1 MNKKFLCTGA
11 FIVLF
16 SGILLLLFL
25 KGAIP
30 IPSTVG
36 LEYTDEIQMDV
47 QSLAY
52 ASTAAS
58 QCKSQ
63 GIDMDSSKLDYAIS
77 NLANGQYISFVSAQT
92 RIKKLETEISN
103 SECKSLKKDLG
114 IMADKK
120 LVIID

>member
-30 IPSTVG
+30 IPSSVG

-92 RIKKLETEISN
+92 RIKKLETKISN
-103 SECKSLKKDLG
+103 S
-114 IMADKK
+114 
-120 LVIID
+120 

>member
-1 MNKKFLCTGA
+1 MFC
-11 FIVLF
+11 
-16 SGILLLLFL
+16 

-30 IPSTVG
+30 IPSSIG

-52 ASTAAS
+52 AHTAAAL
-58 QCKSQ
+58 CKSK
-63 GIDMDSSKLDYAIS
+63 GTDIDTSKLDSAIS
-77 NLANGQYISFVSAQT
+77 NLENGQYISFVSAQT

-103 SECKSLKKDLG
+103 SECKNLKKDLG

-120 LVIID
+120 LEIID

>member
-1 MNKKFLCTGA
+1 MNKKFLCTWA

-30 IPSTVG
+30 IPSSVG

-92 RIKKLETEISN
+92 RIKNLRQRYLTVNAKVS
-103 SECKSLKKDLG
+103 KK
-114 IMADKK
+114 I
-120 LVIID
+120 

>member
-30 IPSTVG
+30 IPSSVG

-77 NLANGQYISFVSAQT
+77 NLANGQYIVCFS
-92 RIKKLETEISN
+92 SN
-103 SECKSLKKDLG
+103 S
-114 IMADKK
+114 DKK
-120 LVIID
+120 T

>member
-30 IPSTVG
+30 IPSSVG

-63 GIDMDSSKLDYAIS
+63 GIDRFKQIRLCHFKSSKWSIYRLFP
-77 NLANGQYISFVSAQT
+77 L
-92 RIKKLETEISN
+92 KL
-103 SECKSLKKDLG
+103 G
-114 IMADKK
+114 
-120 LVIID
+120 

>member
-1 MNKKFLCTGA
+1 MNKKFLCSWA

-30 IPSTVG
+30 IPSSVG

-58 QCKSQ
+58 QYRSQ
-63 GIDMDSSKLDYAIS
+63 SIGWI
-77 NLANGQYISFVSAQT
+77 
-92 RIKKLETEISN
+92 
-103 SECKSLKKDLG
+103 
-114 IMADKK
+114 
-120 LVIID
+120 